1 MTNTDIISSLLSR
14 QDTWRGRNRRLPR
27 QTICTGHQDLNSL
40 LQGGWPAAA
49 ITELIPQQL
58 GIGELSLL
66 LPVLK
71 NHSRKNQLCLWL
83 DPPYQPYAP
92 ALSAEGIALD
102 KLIIVRSKNT
112 REWLWTAE
120 QSIRNGALLLAW
132 IGQQPARYAELR
144 KLQLAAAESNNSA
157 FLFSPIAA
165 LTAPSPAVLRLELD
179 STHIHQ
185 LQITLRK
192 LRGRV
197 AGAKL
202 QLDLQQYPS
211 QRTVLNQLPTDRHRT
226 YSASTILTSANSPLR
241 S

>member
-1 MTNTDIISSLLSR
+1 
-14 QDTWRGRNRRLPR
+14 
-27 QTICTGHQDLNSL
+27 
-40 LQGGWPAAA
+40 
-49 ITELIPQQL
+49 
-58 GIGELSLL
+58 
-66 LPVLK
+66 
-71 NHSRKNQLCLWL
+71 LWL

-102 KLIIVRSKNT
+102 KLVIVRSKNT
-112 REWLWTAE
+112 REWLWAAE

-132 IGQQPARYAELR
+132 VGQQPARYAELR

-165 LTAPSPAVLRLELD
+165 LTAPSPAALRLELD
-179 STHIHQ
+179 SAHIHQ
-185 LQITLRK
+185 LLVTLRK

-211 QRTVLNQLPTDRHRT
+211 QRTALNQLPTDRHRT
-226 YSASTILTSANSPLR
+226 YSASAKLASANSSLC

>member
-14 QDTWRGRNRRLPR
+14 QDTWRGRNRRMPR

-66 LPVLK
+66 LPVLR

-92 ALSAEGIALD
+92 TLSAEGIALD

-112 REWLWTAE
+112 KEWLWAAE

-165 LTAPSPAVLRLELD
+165 LTAPSPAALRLELD
-179 STHIHQ
+179 STHIQQ

-192 LRGRV
+192 LRGRA

-202 QLDLQQYPS
+202 RLDLQQYPS
-211 QRTVLNQLPTDRHRT
+211 QRTALNQLPTDRHCT
-226 YSASTILTSANSPLR
+226 YSASAILTGTNSSLR